1 MPEGKRLI
9 LAFGPFRLFPSE
21 RRLENEGKPVRIG
34 GRALDLL
41 IVLVERAGEVV
52 SNRALLEKVWQDVSV
67 EQSSLRFCIKNLRK
81 ALGDNQRG
89 KQYVA
94 NVPGRGYSFVASA
107 ERVDNMVASL
117 EGDMKLIARAN
128 LPSRESMIVGRS
140 GSVETVCR
148 ELSKRRLVT
157 VTGPGGIG
165 KTSLAVVAAQAL
177 RSNYNNSVLFVD
189 LAPIEDPS
197 LVVSSLA
204 SALGVALRVDE
215 PIPAILDFLRDQPL
229 LIVLDNCEQVV
240 EAVASL
246 AEHILSGTVD
256 THLLVTSREPL
267 RIRGEHLHRL
277 LPLECPPNNDATT
290 DTAHVGAM
298 QRQRRQEKHQQQIR
312 IQHQVRHSRRDG

>member
-9 LAFGPFRLFPSE
+9 LAFGPFRLFPAE
-21 RRLENEGKPVRIG
+21 RRLENDGKPVRIG

-41 IVLVERAGEVV
+41 IVLVEHAGEVV

-67 EQSSLRFCIKNLRK
+67 EQSSLRFCVKNLRK
-81 ALGDNQRG
+81 ALGDNQGG
-89 KQYVA
+89 KQYVV
-94 NVPGRGYSFVASA
+94 NIPGRGYSFVASA
-107 ERVDNMVASL
+107 ERVDNIVASP

-177 RSNYNNSVLFVD
+177 RSNFNNSVLFVD

-204 SALGVALRVDE
+204 SVLGVALRADE

-229 LIVLDNCEQVV
+229 LIVLDTCEQVV

-246 AEHILSGTVD
+246 AEHILSGTVG

-277 LPLECPPNNDATT
+277 LPLECPPNNDAITAAEAIAYPAVELFVDRAT
-290 DTAHVGAM
+290 DGSGASNP
-298 QRQRRQEKHQQQIR
+298 RRLA
-312 IQHQVRHSRRDG
+312 